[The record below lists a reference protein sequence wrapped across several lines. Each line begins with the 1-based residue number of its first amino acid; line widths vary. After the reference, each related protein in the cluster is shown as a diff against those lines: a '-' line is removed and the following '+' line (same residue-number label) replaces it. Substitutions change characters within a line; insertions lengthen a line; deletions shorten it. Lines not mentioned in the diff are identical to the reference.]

1 MTSPFLVLRYR
12 GHSNDPSMS
21 SANTRTISE
30 TQKSLNTIISNDI
43 RHSVFLWGAPGIG
56 KSSIVHKVAKDNK
69 MDLIDLRISQLAP
82 TDIRGL
88 PHVEDG
94 MAKFAPPSYLPHTG
108 RGILFVDE
116 FNMASPSMMGIA
128 QQLIL
133 DRQVGDYKVPDGWY
147 IVAAGNRVEDR
158 AAVSQMPAPVANRF
172 IHFYVEPNLDSWKAF
187 AISSGVSDQIISFLN
202 FRPQLLFNFNKSA
215 QAWPSPRSWEFAS
228 DLLKIGE
235 SIDAAV
241 GEGTSAEFY
250 SYQAVY
256 SKLPDVDLIL
266 NGGNEVS
273 MPKEPS
279 LMYAICGA
287 LVAKSKTPENFF
299 NGLKWLINQSTED
312 YTCLY
317 LGDAT
322 LAMRAKNPPIMG
334 EFVRLFQHDT
344 QVGKFLKKF
353 QQLSQKF

>member
-1 MTSPFLVLRYR
+1 
-12 GHSNDPSMS
+12 MS
-21 SANTRTISE
+21 SSNTRTISE
-30 TQKSLNTIISNDI
+30 IQKSLNAIIRNNV
-43 RHSVFLWGAPGIG
+43 RRSVFLWGAPGIG
-56 KSSIVHKVAKDNK
+56 KSSIVHKVAQDN
-69 MDLIDLRISQLAP
+69 DLGLIDLRISQLAP

-94 MAKFAPPSYLPHTG
+94 LAKFAPPSYLPHEG

-133 DRQVGDYKVPDGWY
+133 DRQVGDYKVPDGWF

-172 IHFYVEPNLDSWKAF
+172 VHYYVECSLDSWKEY
-187 AISSGVSDQIISFLN
+187 AITSGVSDQIISFLN

-235 SIDAAV
+235 QIDPAV
-241 GEGTSAEFY
+241 GEGTAAEFA
-250 SYQAVY
+250 SYQAIY
-256 SKLPDVDLIL
+256 SRLPDVDLIL
-266 NGGNEVS
+266 DGSKEISV
-273 MPKEPS
+273 PKEPS

-287 LVAKSKTPENFF
+287 LVAKGKTADHFFNGMKWLIKGTTEDYVSLFMGDAMIAMKSKTPP
-299 NGLKWLINQSTED
+299 LTAD
-312 YTCLY
+312 
-317 LGDAT
+317 
-322 LAMRAKNPPIMG
+322 
-334 EFVRLFQHDT
+334 FVKLFHKDPEA
-344 QVGKFLKKF
+344 GKFVQKY
-353 QQLSQKF
+353 QQLIK